1 MPFYRL
7 VTSDFGSNFSR
18 LPEFD
23 FCLRK
28 NYSEPRRIFM
38 ICRFFA
44 FCKMVRTHN
53 LKRSIAS
60 RFRRMFARYEQTSRA
75 GRGARFQIHIS
86 TDKAD
91 KSCKDFCFFLP
102 LFLSKRKRGVRIK
115 KTEALETSVELSMSQ
130 AKQPAL
136 Y

>member
-1 MPFYRL
+1 
-7 VTSDFGSNFSR
+7 
-18 LPEFD
+18 
-23 FCLRK
+23 
-28 NYSEPRRIFM
+28 
-38 ICRFFA
+38 
-44 FCKMVRTHN
+44 MVRTHN

-60 RFRRMFARYEQTSRA
+60 RFRRMFTRYEQTSRA

-115 KTEALETSVELSMSQ
+115 KTEALETSVESSMSQ
-130 AKQPAL
+130 AFSLL
-136 Y
+136 YINRRAVFYLKTPCFRLNAIIVYHKKIICQ